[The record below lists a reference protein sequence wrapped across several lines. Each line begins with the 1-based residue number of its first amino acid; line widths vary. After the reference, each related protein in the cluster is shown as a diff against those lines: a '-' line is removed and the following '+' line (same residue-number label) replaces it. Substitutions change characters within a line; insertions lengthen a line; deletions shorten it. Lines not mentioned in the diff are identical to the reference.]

1 MRCSQEHTNIS
12 YHKFCTWLG
21 PAIEPVEAFYFRHDS
36 YRNPQYEANMK
47 ITVEPIQKN
56 QKEIRQILTGNY
68 NNLKEQFLIRI
79 KRQYKTVKKALQD
92 MDRNRK
98 GFVTFDIFEQIISDW
113 GFVTK

>member
-1 MRCSQEHTNIS
+1 M
-12 YHKFCTWLG
+12 
-21 PAIEPVEAFYFRHDS
+21 
-36 YRNPQYEANMK
+36 
-47 ITVEPIQKN
+47 
-56 QKEIRQILTGNY
+56 LTGNY

-79 KRQYKTVKKALQD
+79 KRQYKTVKKALQE